1 MPKVLV
7 KSSGPNQASMKNLYD
22 VCNQIFT
29 SNNLFYTSDQVE
41 KLRQD
46 DHNIFL

>member
-1 MPKVLV
+1 MAKVLII
-7 KSSGPNQASMKNLYD
+7 SSGPNQASMKNLYD

-29 SNNLFYTSDQVE
+29 SDNLFYTSDQVE
-41 KLRQD
+41 KLRIN